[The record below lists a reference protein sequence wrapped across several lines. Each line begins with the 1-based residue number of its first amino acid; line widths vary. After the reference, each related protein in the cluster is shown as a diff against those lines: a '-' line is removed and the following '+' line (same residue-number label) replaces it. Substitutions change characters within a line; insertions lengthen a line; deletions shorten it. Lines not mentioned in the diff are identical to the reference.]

1 MRTYIRHP
9 KNPDI
14 LCYLVETTKVSKGD
28 LYKTSIYP
36 IKYHPDLNH
45 PWEDIEWTNGD
56 DIFFY
61 DWYWKWYYHW
71 KGIRK
76 AKKRIYY

>member
-36 IKYHPDLNH
+36 IKYHPDLNY
-45 PWEDIEWTNGD
+45 PWEDIEWTND
-56 DIFFY
+56 DDTFFY
-61 DWYWKWYYHW
+61 GWYSKWHYHW

>member
-9 KNPDI
+9 KNPNI

-45 PWEDIEWTNGD
+45 P
-56 DIFFY
+56 
-61 DWYWKWYYHW
+61 
-71 KGIRK
+71 
-76 AKKRIYY
+76 